1 MRLSRREVF
10 LLKLTG
16 LVLLLALSYY
26 FGITPELDKL
36 TAREQLTVKT
46 AEVEAVKVEIA
57 AIPQMKEKVDT
68 LKQSIIQSSMRFLP
82 EIQQK
87 KLIILLDE
95 LLRESNAT
103 SDSMGFSQLIFVDQ
117 ALINQ
122 DTNSSGGSSDNA
134 SEANEGSDM
143 ELLELNIQSMSI
155 QAPLFGKY
163 EEIMDFVSRLENLNR
178 TTVINGLQ
186 LTKGTDGNVSGT
198 IGLDFYSMNKLTEDP
213 MDESYLEWSYSTPKG
228 IDNPF
233 KFIPLES
240 SEVDE
245 PPVEGTPGEEINEAV
260 PGTP

>member
-1 MRLSRREVF
+1 MKRKQGRVAALF
-10 LLKLTG
+10 LLPYMIVFTVFRLGPSIAGLFIGFMKWNIAGIPRFAGLENFKRLFTDQYFMISLWNTFKFFILT
-16 LVLLLALSYY
+16 
-26 FGITPELDKL
+26 
-36 TAREQLTVKT
+36 
-46 AEVEAVKVEIA
+46 
-57 AIPQMKEKVDT
+57 
-68 LKQSIIQSSMRFLP
+68 LP
-82 EIQQK
+82 P
-87 KLIILLDE
+87 LIILLDE